1 VCVLE
6 VADGFAVTE
15 VKNIWL
21 RSKNGMTVVVVQD
34 MFLASRHGGF
44 WFYSAVVLFDWIG
57 LGYFVW

>member
-6 VADGFAVTE
+6 VADGIVVTE

-34 MFLASRHGGF
+34 MFLASHHGWF
-44 WFYSAVVLFDWIG
+44 WFYCTVVLYDWIR